1 MKQQMYEN
9 LIDQMVDA
17 YFNQDNNR
25 LANLMTKASILRR
38 GGDQAASV
46 IRELTNGIKINS

>member
-9 LIDQMVDA
+9 LIDQMMDA
-17 YFNQDNNR
+17 YFKQDNNR

-46 IRELTNGIKINS
+46 IRELTNGVKINS